1 MLEEH
6 LQRQRVEDSRTMNWQ
21 REEKAKME
29 EETERIRTDAKKAID
44 RNLQQHQHVA
54 MQQKLLMESETKD
67 YLLGY
72 KQHLDEQDERDK
84 KDMESQVSTATQK
97 GDSGVSK

>member
-44 RNLQQHQHVA
+44 RNLQ
-54 MQQKLLMESETKD
+54 
-67 YLLGY
+67 
-72 KQHLDEQDERDK
+72 
-84 KDMESQVSTATQK
+84 
-97 GDSGVSK
+97 